1 MDDKS
6 KLPLLKMELTFDDEK
21 MEFYPPSQDLE
32 ETVLFVVK
40 QICKTMQQV
49 PTVQSWLGG
58 GSTLTHT
65 DASIPEHILQK
76 YTSKLKS
83 ATVANFEEPQALLQS
98 FGKLKKALM
107 HFSKTPQ
114 QIIYCGRDQ
123 LQLLLFFS

>member
-1 MDDKS
+1 MRDFLERTLDAYTSLFDMDDKS

-58 GSTLTHT
+58 GSTLSHT

-83 ATVANFEEPQALLQS
+83 ATAANFEEPQAHLQS
-98 FGKLKKALM
+98 FGE
-107 HFSKTPQ
+107 
-114 QIIYCGRDQ
+114 
-123 LQLLLFFS
+123 